1 MEVKIKDKYGYVD
14 AVWTIEDGVMVVSP
28 LVVNYTPK
36 NGEIVTVTTETG
48 GNYTCFFK
56 RCVNGDVYSYGGLNN
71 LYNMLFE
78 IGLVC
83 CSKEL
88 KTIYPATEEEKKKLF
103 NKLKEEGYEFDF
115 EKKELVKLKW
125 RPKLGETYFSISGNT
140 QKLCI
145 FRPFEHK
152 WCNDSIDNKLY
163 ELGRCFKTEEECHE
177 FCNRLNDAINS
188 IKP

>member
-1 MEVKIKDKYGYVD
+1 MEVKIKQGTEMLD
-14 AVWTIEDGVMVVSP
+14 ATIEIIDGVMVVSP
-28 LVVNYTPK
+28 KVEKFEPK
-36 NGEIVTVTTETG
+36 DGDVVTVTTETG

-56 RCVNGDVYSYGGLNN
+56 GCVNGDVYSYGGLNN

-83 CSKEL
+83 CNKEL

-103 NKLKEEGYEFDF
+103 DKLAEEGYEFDF

-125 RPKLGETYFSISGNT
+125 KPGLGEKYYYPYLSDFDSSPDSFT
-140 QKLCI
+140 
-145 FRPFEHK
+145 
-152 WCNDSIDNKLY
+152 WDNDETDEGFY
-163 ELGRCFKTEEECHE
+163 ARGWCFKTQEECQE
-177 FCNRLNDAINS
+177 LCKRLNDAIKS